1 MFSPL
6 VSIWSGALVL
16 TLCVTGAVVLAFTS
30 VGAEIISGEKRQ
42 WMALIFG
49 IYALF
54 RGVRISQTIK
64 KIKENEKNHH

>member
-1 MFSPL
+1 MFSPH

-16 TLCVTGAVVLAFTS
+16 ILCMTGAVVLAFTS
-30 VGAEIISGEKRQ
+30 LGSEIISGDKRQ

-49 IYALF
+49 VYALF

-64 KIKENEKNHH
+64 KIKQNEKNRL

>member
-16 TLCVTGAVVLAFTS
+16 TLCTAGAAVLAFTS
-30 VGAEIISGEKRQ
+30 LGTEIISGDKRQ

-49 IYALF
+49 VYALF
-54 RGVRISQTIK
+54 RGIRISQTIK
-64 KIKENEKNHH
+64 KIKQNEKSHL